1 MGQHLP
7 MTQPPPAPQQPTTA
21 PQSAKTRILTVEDDE
36 RIRTA
41 VRLALEE
48 EGWEVAETASG
59 EEALESFGTHGAD
72 VVLIDI
78 MLPGI
83 DGFEV
88 CRSIR
93 RLGDVPII
101 MVTARSDSHDVVA
114 GLEAGADDYLRKPF
128 DPKELSA
135 RIRALLRRTRHDE
148 ARPTRIE
155 VGGLEILADEGV
167 VRHEGADVH
176 LTRTEFRL
184 LVELAT
190 AEGRVLS
197 REDLLEKVWGYDYF
211 GDGRLVDVHVRR
223 LRTKVEPDPANPRY
237 VVTVRGMG
245 FKLQA

>member
-1 MGQHLP
+1 M
-7 MTQPPPAPQQPTTA
+7 AV
-21 PQSAKTRILTVEDDE
+21 RILTVEDDE

-41 VRLALEE
+41 VSLALEE
-48 EGWEVAETASG
+48 EGWEVKETANG
-59 EEALESFGTHGAD
+59 EDALVAFAQNPSD

-88 CRSIR
+88 CRRIR
-93 RLGDVPII
+93 RLGDVPIV

-135 RIRALLRRTRHDE
+135 RVRALLRRS
-148 ARPTRIE
+148 RPSESPAQMIIDQ
-155 VGGLEILADEGV
+155 LEIIPDEGV
-167 VRHEGADVH
+167 VRLAGEEVH

-184 LVELAT
+184 LVELASSP
-190 AEGRVLS
+190 GKVMS
-197 REDLLEKVWGYDYF
+197 REDLLERVWARDYF
-211 GDGRLVDVHVRR
+211 DDERLVDVHVRR
-223 LRTKVEPDPANPRY
+223 LRTKIEPDPANPRY

-245 FKLQA
+245 YKLQA

>member
-1 MGQHLP
+1 
-7 MTQPPPAPQQPTTA
+7 MTV
-21 PQSAKTRILTVEDDE
+21 RILTVEDDE

-41 VRLALEE
+41 VSLALEE
-48 EGWEVAETASG
+48 EGWEV
-59 EEALESFGTHGAD
+59 EEAADGEDALVAFAQDPSD

-88 CRSIR
+88 CRRIR
-93 RLGDVPII
+93 RLGDVPIV

-135 RIRALLRRTRHDE
+135 RVRALLRRSRFSGSPAQMVFDQ
-148 ARPTRIE
+148 
-155 VGGLEILADEGV
+155 LEIIPDEGV
-167 VRHEGADVH
+167 VRLAGDEVH

-184 LVELAT
+184 LVELASSS
-190 AEGRVLS
+190 GKVMS
-197 REDLLEKVWGYDYF
+197 REDLLEKVWARDYL
-211 GDGRLVDVHVRR
+211 DDERLVDVHVRR
-223 LRTKVEPDPANPRY
+223 LRTKIEPDPANPRY

-245 FKLQA
+245 YKVQG

>member
-1 MGQHLP
+1 
-7 MTQPPPAPQQPTTA
+7 MTV
-21 PQSAKTRILTVEDDE
+21 RILTVEDDE

-41 VRLALEE
+41 VSLALEE
-48 EGWEVAETASG
+48 EGWEV
-59 EEALESFGTHGAD
+59 EEAANGEDALVAFAQNPSD

-88 CRSIR
+88 CRRIR
-93 RLGDVPII
+93 RLGDVPIV

-135 RIRALLRRTRHDE
+135 RVRALLRRS
-148 ARPTRIE
+148 RPSGSPAQM
-155 VGGLEILADEGV
+155 VVDQLEIIPDEGV
-167 VRHEGADVH
+167 VRLAGDEVH

-184 LVELAT
+184 LVELASSP
-190 AEGRVLS
+190 GKVMS
-197 REDLLEKVWGYDYF
+197 REDLLERVWARDYF
-211 GDGRLVDVHVRR
+211 DDERLVDVHVRR
-223 LRTKVEPDPANPRY
+223 LRTKIEPDAANPRY

-245 FKLQA
+245 YKLQA

>member
-1 MGQHLP
+1 M
-7 MTQPPPAPQQPTTA
+7 AV
-21 PQSAKTRILTVEDDE
+21 RILTVEDDE

-41 VRLALEE
+41 VSLALEE
-48 EGWEVAETASG
+48 EGWEVEETANG
-59 EEALESFGTHGAD
+59 EDALVAFARDPSD

-88 CRSIR
+88 CRRIR
-93 RLGDVPII
+93 RLGDVPIV

-135 RIRALLRRTRHDE
+135 RVRALLRRS
-148 ARPTRIE
+148 RPSGSPAKM
-155 VGGLEILADEGV
+155 VFDQLEIIPDEGV
-167 VRHEGADVH
+167 VRLAGDEVH

-184 LVELAT
+184 LVELASSP
-190 AEGRVLS
+190 GKVMS
-197 REDLLEKVWGYDYF
+197 REDLLERVWARDYF
-211 GDGRLVDVHVRR
+211 DDERLVDVHVRR
-223 LRTKVEPDPANPRY
+223 LRTKIEPDPANPRY

-245 FKLQA
+245 YKLQS

>member
-1 MGQHLP
+1 MP
-7 MTQPPPAPQQPTTA
+7 V
-21 PQSAKTRILTVEDDE
+21 RILTVEDDE

-41 VRLALEE
+41 VSLALEE
-48 EGWEVAETASG
+48 EGWEVKETANG
-59 EEALESFGTHGAD
+59 EDALVAFAQDPSD

-88 CRSIR
+88 CRRIR
-93 RLGDVPII
+93 RLGDVPIV

-135 RIRALLRRTRHDE
+135 RVRALLRRS
-148 ARPTRIE
+148 RPSESPAQMVVGQLE
-155 VGGLEILADEGV
+155 VIPDEGV
-167 VRHEGADVH
+167 VRLAGDEVH

-184 LVELAT
+184 LVELASSP
-190 AEGRVLS
+190 GKVMS
-197 REDLLEKVWGYDYF
+197 REDLLERVWARDYF
-211 GDGRLVDVHVRR
+211 DDERLVDVHVRR
-223 LRTKVEPDPANPRY
+223 LRTKIEPDPANPRY

-245 FKLQA
+245 YKLQP

>member
-1 MGQHLP
+1 
-7 MTQPPPAPQQPTTA
+7 MTQPPPAPQQPTTT

-167 VRHEGADVH
+167 VRQEGADVH

-245 FKLQA
+245 YKLQA

>member
-1 MGQHLP
+1 M
-7 MTQPPPAPQQPTTA
+7 AV
-21 PQSAKTRILTVEDDE
+21 RILTVEDDE

-41 VRLALEE
+41 VTLALEE
-48 EGWEVAETASG
+48 EGWEVKETANG
-59 EEALESFGTHGAD
+59 EDALVAFAQDPSD

-88 CRSIR
+88 CRRIR
-93 RLGDVPII
+93 RLGDVPIV

-135 RIRALLRRTRHDE
+135 RVRALLRRS
-148 ARPTRIE
+148 RPSGSPAKM
-155 VGGLEILADEGV
+155 VFDQLEIIPDEGV
-167 VRHEGADVH
+167 VRLAGDEVH

-184 LVELAT
+184 LVELASSP
-190 AEGRVLS
+190 GKVMS
-197 REDLLEKVWGYDYF
+197 REDLLERVWARDYF
-211 GDGRLVDVHVRR
+211 DDERLVDVHVRR
-223 LRTKVEPDPANPRY
+223 LRTKIEPDPANPRY

-245 FKLQA
+245 YKLQP

>member
-1 MGQHLP
+1 
-7 MTQPPPAPQQPTTA
+7 MTV
-21 PQSAKTRILTVEDDE
+21 RILTVEDDE

-41 VRLALEE
+41 VSLALEE
-48 EGWEVAETASG
+48 EGWEVKETANG
-59 EEALESFGTHGAD
+59 EDALVAFAQDPSD

-88 CRSIR
+88 CRRIR
-93 RLGDVPII
+93 RLGDVPIV

-135 RIRALLRRTRHDE
+135 RVRALLRRS
-148 ARPTRIE
+148 RPSE
-155 VGGLEILADEGV
+155 SPAQMVVGQLEIIPDEGV
-167 VRHEGADVH
+167 VRLAGDEVH

-184 LVELAT
+184 LVEFASSP
-190 AEGRVLS
+190 GKVMS
-197 REDLLEKVWGYDYF
+197 REDLLERVWARDYF
-211 GDGRLVDVHVRR
+211 DDERLVDVHVRR
-223 LRTKVEPDPANPRY
+223 LRTKIEPDPANPRY

-245 FKLQA
+245 YKLQP

>member
-1 MGQHLP
+1 M
-7 MTQPPPAPQQPTTA
+7 AV
-21 PQSAKTRILTVEDDE
+21 RILTVEDDE

-41 VRLALEE
+41 VSLALEE
-48 EGWEVAETASG
+48 EGWEVEETANG
-59 EEALESFGTHGAD
+59 EDALVAFARDPSD

-88 CRSIR
+88 CRRIR
-93 RLGDVPII
+93 RLGDVPIV

-135 RIRALLRRTRHDE
+135 RVRALLRRS
-148 ARPTRIE
+148 RPSGSPAKMVFDQLE
-155 VGGLEILADEGV
+155 VIPDEGV
-167 VRHEGADVH
+167 VRLAGDEVH

-184 LVELAT
+184 LVELASSP
-190 AEGRVLS
+190 GKVMS
-197 REDLLEKVWGYDYF
+197 REDLLERVWARDYF
-211 GDGRLVDVHVRR
+211 DDERLVDVHVRR
-223 LRTKVEPDPANPRY
+223 LRTKIEPDPANPRY

-245 FKLQA
+245 YKLQA